1 MQLTAMQ
8 EQMDRVIPAWCMEN
22 GFGEDPV
29 TVSTFTELAVR
40 LLSILPSDP
49 SQDAC
54 MPRRAQDLRLGDD
67 CLLSDTVTDDSTAQS
82 VLRPFAKGETLRTQ
96 TKGLPDAATAVQTP
110 TTQLANTPYG
120 QSPPVEWMPDCSG
133 DWRLVFHGD
142 EWWVAGHYMM
152 YPARNETD
160 AQRLCQE
167 LATQN

>member
-1 MQLTAMQ
+1 MQFTAIQ
-8 EQMDRVIPAWCMEN
+8 EQMERVIPEWCAAN
-22 GFGEDPV
+22 GFADDPV
-29 TVSTFTELAVR
+29 MVSTFRELAHR
-40 LLSILPSDP
+40 LLSVLPSEP
-49 SQDAC
+49 SQGTSVASLG
-54 MPRRAQDLRLGDD
+54 PDLRLADE
-67 CLLSDTVTDDSTAQS
+67 CLLEKRVNDDSVTQS
-82 VLRPFAKGETLRTQ
+82 SLRPYVKGETLRTQ